1 MPVTLK
7 LTVCVAGVSSGV
19 TVAVVALVS
28 DTSGVAAGVVES
40 ELDCEEQPSA
50 NSIKNAAKYFSFISP
65 LSY

>member
-1 MPVTLK
+1 M
-7 LTVCVAGVSSGV
+7 